1 MADSRAKR
9 QWDAANTRI
18 ITIKLNN
25 KTDADIIARLTT
37 VDNKNGYIKQLIRQ
51 DIAQNPEK

>member
-1 MADSRAKR
+1 MADSRSKR
-9 QWDAANTRI
+9 EWDAANTRI

-37 VDNKNGYIKQLIRQ
+37 VENRNGYIKQLIRQ
-51 DIAQNPEK
+51 EIASNPEK